1 MKQKFLQMI
10 QGCVFAAIGGWKYE
24 KSPLAFANGPFKMR
38 MDCAILAF
46 ARCAALVKK
55 CAFKMLA

>member
-1 MKQKFLQMI
+1 MI
-10 QGCVFAAIGGWKYE
+10 VCK

-55 CAFKMLA
+55 CAFKMLE